1 MTEYDW
7 QTTRTNAIRKL
18 GETLGAQLEH
28 DLIQAFKENPR
39 HVTQIIE
46 AVIAERDAGATFASP
61 WAIIRHRAQQDTEPV
76 IATDKTER
84 ERAIRL
90 AEAWIRTAGLYLNDQ
105 AELLHELFGE
115 QETTA
120 PLETLQAIE
129 EATRG
134 NPGRP
139 MYQQLLA
146 AAIRKTKSEG
156 PQPLPDSDPGRLHP
170 YDTPALR
177 ARMVALWENER
188 PRGQQAE
195 RDVITRAE
203 GRKAIRALQ
212 QEAQRS
218 KPTPP
223 EKTSSAPS
231 GASTQPPAK
240 TPTATTP
247 STPQPTKTPSATPSV
262 PSRDSVA
269 TTTQPSKSP
278 AEPDSDPHWHQ
289 RPEPESDPTWHV
301 RPEPEVTA

>member
-212 QEAQRS
+212 QEVQRS
-218 KPTPP
+218 A
-223 EKTSSAPS
+223 TSTHPAATATNAT
-231 GASTQPPAK
+231 ASTSDSETSASTGSSSTSGPA
-240 TPTATTP
+240 TSAGSSTVPATESDNAAATLSATTA
-247 STPQPTKTPSATPSV
+247 SSQ
-262 PSRDSVA
+262 
-269 TTTQPSKSP
+269 
-278 AEPDSDPHWHQ
+278 EPDSDPHWHQ
-289 RPEPESDPTWHV
+289 RPEPEL
-301 RPEPEVTA
+301 ETA

>member
-115 QETTA
+115 QATTA

-188 PRGQQAE
+188 PRGEQAE

-218 KPTPP
+218 ASALPPKSATAKSGPAPSPTTAKDESAKPAPGDSLQPPTEPPSAKQTPP
-223 EKTSSAPS
+223 TSAL
-231 GASTQPPAK
+231 ATRTTYPA
-240 TPTATTP
+240 TAHADP
-247 STPQPTKTPSATPSV
+247 
-262 PSRDSVA
+262 
-269 TTTQPSKSP
+269 
-278 AEPDSDPHWHQ
+278 EPD
-289 RPEPESDPTWHV
+289 SDPTWHV
-301 RPEPEVTA
+301 RPEPELETA